1 MGKQVKDNSH
11 GMCLLTAA
19 KGRDMGN
26 GNKEIEE
33 AKNSGIPS
41 TQKCHLTLYTI
52 KQNEK
57 C

>member
-1 MGKQVKDNSH
+1 
-11 GMCLLTAA
+11 
-19 KGRDMGN
+19 MGN